1 MSETDE
7 LFGVPTEGEGELD
20 LEALFQECAESPADP
35 PPFCGE
41 PQSAEEAEAPAV
53 KETEPTAKTTPAA
66 EANPRTKTEPEGKT
80 DPAAKAAQETAAV
93 TEKAAVTESAAET
106 KKEEEPEPDLFAA
119 FAQEGEKPA
128 PKAADAKTEA
138 APREEQQVSLF
149 DKPAIFKYGS
159 AREPIHDASMTFEEL
174 RIQKAEDFPELEEG
188 KKVSWSVKYGSI
200 TKTVDKPQETTIAK
214 MKEEIEKS
222 KPFLDALTKGKLK
235 DPECLVT
242 PQVRAGSKGIAA
254 YRGVYPTVEA
264 ARASDKVICII
275 PASNGRIYELR
286 KEEMGEFIVP
296 KNKVTEFNEVRAGFT
311 PALPL
316 IPRELMGQLI
326 SFFRS
331 FMNREGEFEALAFI
345 YWDKLKKRFFA
356 YIPRQ
361 TAGKAF
367 IGYQVEKDTFPEE
380 RYIHYADIHSH
391 NSMAA
396 EFSSV
401 DDADEKATRLYLVV
415 GRLDRFYPDITAR
428 VSCGGTFLE
437 IEPADVIDGIGEE
450 FPVEWLDQVK
460 RDAPYSEGRKGS
472 KGNPLVSK
480 CLKVVLG

>member
-7 LFGVPTEGEGELD
+7 LFGLQTEGDGGLD
-20 LEALFQECAESPADP
+20 LEAIFNECADSPSDP
-35 PPFCGE
+35 PPFCDE
-41 PQSAEEAEAPAV
+41 PQSVEAAGTPSPSE
-53 KETEPTAKTTPAA
+53 TTPPA
-66 EANPRTKTEPEGKT
+66 EVASTIKE
-80 DPAAKAAQETAAV
+80 ETAAV
-93 TEKAAVTESAAET
+93 TEKAAVTESAAAT

-119 FAQEGEKPA
+119 FAQESEQSA
-128 PKAADAKTEA
+128 PKAAAAKTEA
-138 APREEQQVSLF
+138 APPEEQQMSIF
-149 DKPAIFKYGS
+149 DKPAVFKYGS
-159 AREPIHDASMTFEEL
+159 AKEPIKDTSMTFEEL

-200 TKTVDKPQETTIAK
+200 TKIVDKPQETTIAK

-264 ARASDKVICII
+264 ARASDKVICMI

-286 KEEMGEFIVP
+286 KEEMGEFIAP
-296 KNKVTEFNEVRAGFT
+296 KNKIADFDEVRAGFT

-331 FMNREGEFEALAFI
+331 FMDRNGEFEALAFI
-345 YWDKLKKRFFA
+345 YWDKREQRFFA
-356 YIPRQ
+356 HIPRQ
-361 TAGKAF
+361 TTGKAF